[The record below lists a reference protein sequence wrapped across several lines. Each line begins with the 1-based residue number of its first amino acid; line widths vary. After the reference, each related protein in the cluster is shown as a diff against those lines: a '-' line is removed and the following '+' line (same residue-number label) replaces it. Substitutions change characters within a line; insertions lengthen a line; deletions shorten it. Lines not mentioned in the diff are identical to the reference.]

1 MMGMRLE
8 LRASQECST
17 CRGEATGSFVERP
30 RDLGEQET
38 FALGGCFV
46 LGVCPSCSRSGLT
59 DAAMATILRRLDR
72 PRAPMRF
79 SRVQIEAARK
89 VVGDR
94 SRAQIDR
101 RDRSGETDS
110 GENQDDEKKKEQSP

>member
-8 LRASQECST
+8 LRAEQECST

-30 RDLGEQET
+30 QIIDAAIEVAAKEK
-38 FALGGCFV
+38 AGGLLSVFSLAACFV
-46 LGVCPSCSRSGLT
+46 LGICPSCSRSGLT

-79 SRVQIEAARK
+79 SRVQIEAARQ
-89 VVGDR
+89 VLQG
-94 SRAQIDR
+94 R
-101 RDRSGETDS
+101 R
-110 GENQDDEKKKEQSP
+110 P